1 MGIERVCFPKLLAG
15 WKVAN
20 PTHEGPACREDYLTS
35 RAPTVGN
42 ILFSFSTVV
51 RIISYTVDN
60 RSEVFFFIEHLL
72 CSIPYEILHVRL
84 QKWLHMEA
92 PVLRDPTPSSGLL
105 GNQPCIGYT
114 HMYVG
119 ITPYS

>member
-20 PTHEGPACREDYLTS
+20 PTHEVCREDCPTS
-35 RAPTVGN
+35 RAPTVRN
-42 ILFSFSTVV
+42 TLFSFSTVV

-84 QKWLHMEA
+84 Q
-92 PVLRDPTPSSGLL
+92 R
-105 GNQPCIGYT
+105 
-114 HMYVG
+114 
-119 ITPYS
+119 